1 MGDLNPVPFYIE
13 ATTAPAQKPPKDK
26 KERKLA
32 IKKERKKVIKS
43 EKKTKEMKGKKDGK
57 NELQSC
63 SEWEDTHWYPLNY
76 SSGKM
81 ERSKG
86 EIDNRCLIAM
96 LSSPSESKHPWDSFM
111 QHDSAYQHKH
121 TLRSHHIFHWQT
133 SSSHTHPRTHT
144 SALTAAW
151 LSVDKNSP
159 RIWNNDFF
167 SHYQLICRLLLRSI
181 I

>member
-1 MGDLNPVPFYIE
+1 
-13 ATTAPAQKPPKDK
+13 
-26 KERKLA
+26 
-32 IKKERKKVIKS
+32 
-43 EKKTKEMKGKKDGK
+43 MKGKKEGK

-86 EIDNRCLIAM
+86 EIHNRCLIAM

-121 TLRSHHIFHWQT
+121 TLRSHHIFHWQS
-133 SSSHTHPRTHT
+133 SSSHTHPRAHT
-144 SALTAAW
+144 SALTATW

-167 SHYQLICRLLLRSI
+167 FSLSVNLPITSTINHLISTVSECREKIQSTKRYLEMAGFVWQPV
-181 I
+181 

>member
-1 MGDLNPVPFYIE
+1 
-13 ATTAPAQKPPKDK
+13 
-26 KERKLA
+26 
-32 IKKERKKVIKS
+32 
-43 EKKTKEMKGKKDGK
+43 MKGKKDGK

-63 SEWEDTHWYPLNY
+63 SEWEDTHWYPINY

-121 TLRSHHIFHWQT
+121 TLRSHHIFHWQS

-144 SALTAAW
+144 SAW

-159 RIWNNDFF
+159 RIWKNDFF
-167 SHYQLICRLLLRSI
+167 SLSVNLPITSTINHLILTMSECREKIQSTKRYLEMAGFVWQPV
-181 I
+181 

>member
-1 MGDLNPVPFYIE
+1 
-13 ATTAPAQKPPKDK
+13 
-26 KERKLA
+26 
-32 IKKERKKVIKS
+32 
-43 EKKTKEMKGKKDGK
+43 MKGEKEGK

-81 ERSKG
+81 ERSKW
-86 EIDNRCLIAM
+86 EIHNRCLIAM

-121 TLRSHHIFHWQT
+121 TLRSHHIFHWQL

-144 SALTAAW
+144 SALTATW

-167 SHYQLICRLLLRSI
+167 FSLSVNLPITSTINHLISTVSECREKIQSTKRYLEMAGFVWQPL
-181 I
+181 